1 MCLPL
6 HIVIY
11 PVHLA
16 LIQGQSL
23 AEGREK
29 SRGRKRGREGVGVG
43 VEGRLKAKGWRGEDI
58 GS

>member
-43 VEGRLKAKGWRGEDI
+43 V
-58 GS
+58 